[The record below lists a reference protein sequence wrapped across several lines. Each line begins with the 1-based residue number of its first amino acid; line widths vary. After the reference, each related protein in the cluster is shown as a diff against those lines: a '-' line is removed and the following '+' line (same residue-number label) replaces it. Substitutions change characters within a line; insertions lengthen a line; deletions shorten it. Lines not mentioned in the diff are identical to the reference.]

1 MELKK
6 MKETKSKYY
15 IKGFKHGIRWM
26 KTYMAYAI
34 QEDPDWDNE
43 DFEDSIKEAVK
54 SLNAGR

>member
-1 MELKK
+1 MV
-6 MKETKSKYY
+6 KSKSNEYV
-15 IKGFKHGIRWM
+15 IGFKHGVRWM

-54 SLNAGR
+54 SLRKGR